1 VAKEMGFQA
10 DDPGLSSLLE
20 QIKTYRDAINQGKSD
35 IEKNKS
41 ANDLL

>member
-10 DDPGLSSLLE
+10 DDPGLSAILD
-20 QIKTYRDAINQGKSD
+20 QIKAYRDVINQGKSD